1 MICQRLKFMFQSYGI
16 NFAQE
21 LEENEMRQAKI
32 GEKLIEAINSSIF
45 VFSIER
51 NDEFLISMNNSHGE

>member
-16 NFAQE
+16 NFAKE
-21 LEENEMRQAKI
+21 LEEIEMRQAKI